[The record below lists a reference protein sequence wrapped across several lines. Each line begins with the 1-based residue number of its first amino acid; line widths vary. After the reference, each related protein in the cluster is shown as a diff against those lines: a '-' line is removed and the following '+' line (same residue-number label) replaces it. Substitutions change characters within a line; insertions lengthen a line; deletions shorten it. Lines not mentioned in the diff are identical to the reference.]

1 MPLGRTGGRKPA
13 LHGGTVLAF
22 VGNYPQQIYAFM
34 SVTDLCPVV
43 IITHEFFPKRGG
55 IATFTEEIAQAA
67 ANLGHKVEVWAQ
79 RAEPAEEKPWPFTVR
94 RMPISGTHNLLC
106 RLKAI
111 SWLIRERRRLRHS
124 LVYFPEPGPMLALMT
139 LLPVRS
145 FLPRRLVLTFHGS
158 EVLRFHADPSTRWFT
173 RRLIRHAFR
182 ISTLTRHVQDLLC
195 QRFPEA
201 TAKAVLSPG
210 ALRAGFATRPCKN
223 KTHSNDQT
231 RPLVVLTVGRLHPRK
246 GQLLTLKALQA
257 LPPDL
262 AARTEYWIA
271 GSTSKSSYERIL
283 RQAAA
288 VPGLTVRFLGNLP
301 DAELDHV
308 YAQADVFAL
317 TSIDHGHSVEG
328 FGLVYLE
335 ASAHGL
341 PIVAHRVGGVAE
353 AVVDGETG
361 LLIAPDQ
368 PSALTEA
375 FRQLLSDSALR
386 QHMGEAG
393 RAWAQSTTWEQAAAL
408 LFQSKPSSS
417 SPFASA

>member
-1 MPLGRTGGRKPA
+1 MPLGWAGGRKPS

-55 IATFTEEIAQAA
+55 ISTFTEEIAQAA
-67 ANLGHKVEVWAQ
+67 ANLGHVVEVWAQ

-111 SWLIRERRRLRHS
+111 SWLIRERRRLRHT

-158 EVLRFHADPSTRWFT
+158 EVLRFHADPATRWFT

-201 TAKAVLSPG
+201 TAKTVLSPG
-210 ALRAGFATRPCKN
+210 ALRAGFAIPTSRQHNAFRRPN
-223 KTHSNDQT
+223 PPAGGSHS
-231 RPLVVLTVGRLHPRK
+231 RPAASSQRPIAHLESTAGPAPRPR
-246 GQLLTLKALQA
+246 G
-257 LPPDL
+257 PH
-262 AARTEYWIA
+262 
-271 GSTSKSSYERIL
+271 RIL
-283 RQAAA
+283 DR
-288 VPGLTVRFLGNLP
+288 
-301 DAELDHV
+301 
-308 YAQADVFAL
+308 
-317 TSIDHGHSVEG
+317 
-328 FGLVYLE
+328 
-335 ASAHGL
+335 
-341 PIVAHRVGGVAE
+341 
-353 AVVDGETG
+353 
-361 LLIAPDQ
+361 
-368 PSALTEA
+368 
-375 FRQLLSDSALR
+375 R
-386 QHMGEAG
+386 QHEQITL
-393 RAWAQSTTWEQAAAL
+393 RAN
-408 LFQSKPSSS
+408 PSRR
-417 SPFASA
+417 PPQFPA

>member
-1 MPLGRTGGRKPA
+1 MPLGWTSGRKPA

-22 VGNYPQQIYAFM
+22 VGDYPQQVYAFM

-111 SWLIRERRRLRHS
+111 SWLIRERRRLRHT

-145 FLPRRLVLTFHGS
+145 FLPQQLVLTFHGS
-158 EVLRFHADPSTRWFT
+158 EVLRFHADPATRWFT
-173 RRLIRHAFR
+173 RRLIHHAFR

-195 QRFPEA
+195 QHFPEA
-201 TAKAVLSPG
+201 TAKTVLSPG
-210 ALRAGFATRPCKN
+210 ALRTGFATSPREN
-223 KTHSNDQT
+223 KMPSDNQD

-271 GSTSKSSYERIL
+271 GSTSKSRYERAL
-283 RQAAA
+283 REAAA

-301 DAELDHV
+301 DAELDRV

-317 TSIDHGHSVEG
+317 TSIEHGHSVEG

-341 PIVAHRVGGVAE
+341 PVVAHRVGGVAE
-353 AVVDGETG
+353 AVVNGETG
-361 LLIAPDQ
+361 FLIASDQ
-368 PSALTEA
+368 PSALTET
-375 FRQLLSDSALR
+375 FRQLLSDAALR
-386 QHMGEAG
+386 QRMGEAG
-393 RAWAQSTTWEQAAAL
+393 RAWARSTTWEKAAAL
-408 LFQSKPSSS
+408 LFESRRSS
-417 SPFASA
+417 SPFASP